1 MSYADID
8 FTPLLEATADEVV
21 THSLVRD
28 VTLPSGKIL
37 ALITLDNGLD
47 YKRPSTLGPHSLM
60 DYSRTLDELKK
71 RAASGEIH
79 AVAVT
84 GTPYIFAAGADL
96 SKIDRISSRSDAL
109 LMAQLGHFV
118 LPKLGSLGVPSFAF
132 LNGLTLG
139 GALELALQADYRTV
153 DTSVAGVAFPEVFL
167 GLIPGWGGATILPNL
182 IGIEKAIE
190 VIITNPLKNNRML
203 KGADALRLGIVDAA
217 FGPARFLEDS
227 LRWASN
233 VLEGSVRVER
243 PFRPRTLER
252 LFKWKVATSIAQ
264 KTLKERLGTAAKAPY
279 AAIELLA
286 AARDNNLDRG
296 YAREDEIIADLIAGD
311 QFRASIYAFDL
322 VQKRAK
328 HPVGA
333 PDKALAVKIQKI
345 GVIGAGLMASQ
356 FALLFARKLRV
367 PVVITDLDQER
378 VDKALNHIRS
388 EIQKMNDRGRL
399 GDDDAKHVTGLITGT
414 TDRARF
420 ADCDW
425 VIEAVFEELSVKQQ
439 VFSEMEAIVREDC
452 ILATNTSSL
461 SVDSIGSG
469 LKHPERLVGFHFF
482 NPVAVMP
489 LLEVVKTSSTNEQTL
504 STAMVTAAKLGKS
517 AVIVADRPGFVVNRL
532 LAKVMG
538 EAARAF
544 DAGTPITQVEQ
555 AFAPLGLP
563 MGPFELINLVGWKV
577 AAHVQDT
584 MVGAFPERFYAST
597 NLHRLAEVNQAL
609 ELSSAGKVR
618 GLTQEARQA
627 VTLGSNPMSA
637 EDILKRLQ
645 DGLADEISIMLTEGV
660 VSAPEDI
667 DLCLIL
673 GAGWPFIDG
682 GITPYLD
689 RVGVS
694 EQVRGAPFHNPM
706 IRGVLGR

>member
-47 YKRPSTLGPHSLM
+47 YKRPSTLGPNTLM
-60 DYSRTLDELKK
+60 EYSNTLDELKK
-71 RAASGEIH
+71 RAAFGEIH

-96 SKIDRISSRSDAL
+96 SKIDRITSRSDAL

-139 GALELALQADYRTV
+139 GALELALQAEYRTV

-333 PDKALAVKIQKI
+333 PD
-345 GVIGAGLMASQ
+345 
-356 FALLFARKLRV
+356 
-367 PVVITDLDQER
+367 
-378 VDKALNHIRS
+378 
-388 EIQKMNDRGRL
+388 
-399 GDDDAKHVTGLITGT
+399 
-414 TDRARF
+414 
-420 ADCDW
+420 
-425 VIEAVFEELSVKQQ
+425 
-439 VFSEMEAIVREDC
+439 
-452 ILATNTSSL
+452 
-461 SVDSIGSG
+461 
-469 LKHPERLVGFHFF
+469 
-482 NPVAVMP
+482 
-489 LLEVVKTSSTNEQTL
+489 
-504 STAMVTAAKLGKS
+504 
-517 AVIVADRPGFVVNRL
+517 
-532 LAKVMG
+532 
-538 EAARAF
+538 
-544 DAGTPITQVEQ
+544 
-555 AFAPLGLP
+555 
-563 MGPFELINLVGWKV
+563 
-577 AAHVQDT
+577 
-584 MVGAFPERFYAST
+584 
-597 NLHRLAEVNQAL
+597 
-609 ELSSAGKVR
+609 
-618 GLTQEARQA
+618 
-627 VTLGSNPMSA
+627 
-637 EDILKRLQ
+637 
-645 DGLADEISIMLTEGV
+645 
-660 VSAPEDI
+660 
-667 DLCLIL
+667 
-673 GAGWPFIDG
+673 
-682 GITPYLD
+682 
-689 RVGVS
+689 
-694 EQVRGAPFHNPM
+694 
-706 IRGVLGR
+706 